1 VGSERLLRRHRLR
14 ERREFLR
21 CYRAG
26 RRRTRPLLMLYS
38 LPNQLDHAR
47 LGITASRKVGPAVV
61 RNRAKR
67 RVRDIFRTYAE
78 RPALA
83 GLDLVV
89 HLQPPAG
96 GAEFGALRDQLL
108 ELLAGLTAERARTA
122 EKR

>member
-1 VGSERLLRRHRLR
+1 MGSERLLRRDRLR

-67 RVRDIFRTYAE
+67 RIRDIFRRYAD

-83 GLDLVV
+83 GWDIVV
-89 HLQPPAG
+89 HLQPTSG
-96 GAEFGALRDQLL
+96 GAEFGELQTQFL
-108 ELLAGLTAERARTA
+108 ELLGGVAAERGRTV